1 MFPPENASICDIT
14 IITERF
20 TKLLTSLV
28 LWPQDLH
35 IISKSWKQHSI
46 TQVREVRRIMCTWA
60 NSLRWSDLPKRTRK
74 PQQVEQNPSLC
85 PTGLI
90 HSLVTTSLPI
100 LSAKNFSSVV
110 CQYSLPEESLKDRV
124 LKFAAT
130 AYFISVKTN
139 FSKKKKK
146 SLFCFLH
153 GKILMGKS
161 FSRPTRSQSILKVQ
175 SGSGNLWCVK

>member
-139 FSKKKKK
+139 FSKKKKNLYFVFYMARFLWERAFLDPQEVK
-146 SLFCFLH
+146 ASLRCRVAVETFD
-153 GKILMGKS
+153 
-161 FSRPTRSQSILKVQ
+161 V
-175 SGSGNLWCVK
+175 